1 MWRELVSTLLPPALH
16 GLEGTIVTGNQH
28 LITSLSLSPFI
39 HPSPAVLDGGVNNAV
54 ISQGHAVRAA
64 EVHLGLDGRGTNS
77 GGCMPE
83 NVEQFLKTDNEMRV
97 L

>member
-1 MWRELVSTLLPPALH
+1 M
-16 GLEGTIVTGNQH
+16 
-28 LITSLSLSPFI
+28 
-39 HPSPAVLDGGVNNAV
+39 
-54 ISQGHAVRAA
+54 RAA

-97 L
+97 LWMNANATYFGLDRLYLDYINSHTLYPG